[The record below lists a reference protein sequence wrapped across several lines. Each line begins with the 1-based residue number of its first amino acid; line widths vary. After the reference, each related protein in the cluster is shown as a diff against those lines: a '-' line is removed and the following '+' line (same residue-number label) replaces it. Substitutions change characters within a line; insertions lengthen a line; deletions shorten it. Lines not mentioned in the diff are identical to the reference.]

1 MTAQVGEGAERRVG
15 GGTVAEVA
23 KLQNF
28 DETPSKVSRF
38 LSAYKLYIRIRLRES
53 LVEEQIQWV
62 LFYVQGGSAN
72 IWKENVM
79 EELETGEIKYESAGE
94 FLAEIRKEFGGGN
107 EESVKVAKLK
117 RIEQGERN
125 MEEFMQ
131 DFKRV
136 VRGSRYE
143 GRPLIKEFK
152 RSINGNIRRKLMEV
166 ENQLATIEH

>member
-1 MTAQVGEGAERRVG
+1 
-15 GGTVAEVA
+15 
-23 KLQNF
+23 
-28 DETPSKVSRF
+28 
-38 LSAYKLYIRIRLRES
+38 
-53 LVEEQIQWV
+53 
-62 LFYVQGGSAN
+62 
-72 IWKENVM
+72 M
-79 EELETGEIKYESAGE
+79 EELKTGEIEYESAGE